1 MICDTKL
8 FEKTF
13 DFSKSFKIYFQALP
27 GKVPLDVFNSISALL
42 DKSEEDEISLVLAEK
57 ILQEL
62 KSREIV
68 KSSSSG
74 PNLPTVS
81 DLQKWLLDPDSVLR
95 KSLSNEN
102 LRNQVVPKIGVIS
115 AKFGS
120 RLLHRV
126 SNRLES
132 RLNSFETTR
141 SSDSS
146 SSPGGTLGDAFNGK
160 TIVKSVAGLSISSAR
175 NVAKALENSN
185 NKNQKQLSQLG
196 P

>member
-1 MICDTKL
+1 M
-8 FEKTF
+8 
-13 DFSKSFKIYFQALP
+13 
-27 GKVPLDVFNSISALL
+27 FNSISALL
-42 DKSEEDEISLVLAEK
+42 DKSEEDEISLALAEK

-62 KSREIV
+62 NNREVLKSISSSSS
-68 KSSSSG
+68 SSSSG
-74 PNLPTVS
+74 GVSLPSVS

-95 KSLSNEN
+95 KSLLNEN

-132 RLNSFETTR
+132 RLNSFETTQPR
-141 SSDSS
+141 SS
-146 SSPGGTLGDAFNGK
+146 SSGGPLGDAFSGK
-160 TIVKSVAGLSISSAR
+160 TIVKSVTGLSISSAR

-185 NKNQKQLSQLG
+185 KKNQKQLSQLG
-196 P
+196 PSSD

>member
-1 MICDTKL
+1 M
-8 FEKTF
+8 
-13 DFSKSFKIYFQALP
+13 
-27 GKVPLDVFNSISALL
+27 FNSISALL
-42 DKSEEDEISLVLAEK
+42 DKSEEDEISLALAEK

-74 PNLPTVS
+74 ASLPAVSVS

-95 KSLSNEN
+95 KSLFNEN

-146 SSPGGTLGDAFNGK
+146 SSPRGTLGDAFNGK

>member
-1 MICDTKL
+1 M
-8 FEKTF
+8 
-13 DFSKSFKIYFQALP
+13 
-27 GKVPLDVFNSISALL
+27 FNSISALL
-42 DKSEEDEISLVLAEK
+42 DKSEEDEISLALAEK

-74 PNLPTVS
+74 ASLPTVSVS

-95 KSLSNEN
+95 KSLLNEN
-102 LRNQVVPKIGVIS
+102 LRNQVVPKIGVIT

-141 SSDSS
+141 SSDSGS
-146 SSPGGTLGDAFNGK
+146 SSSISSISGGNLGDAFNGK